1 MSKQWG
7 EILFHMKSYPYFAGA
22 LIVQLKFK
30 IKIYYTFFHTIK
42 NQEKKTK
49 LHYSFFKKSLVLYF
63 YILLDESHGNK
74 IARRNTGAKEWKRSM
89 ASEVSCAAYLY
100 RLVITTRSCKSI
112 LSARK
117 DLTKIWGRISPTKFL
132 IFWLGLELYMVEK
145 WPLKMAKFH
154 IFHNFMIFGNLS
166 ICFANISVMKFDKSK
181 IWDVH
186 FLNFYM
192 MIVMR

>member
-1 MSKQWG
+1 MKYYFTWNP
-7 EILFHMKSYPYFAGA
+7 ILYIAGA
-22 LIVQLKFK
+22 LIVQLISLRLKFTILSFTLSK
-30 IKIYYTFFHTIK
+30 IKK
-42 NQEKKTK
+42 KKTK

-74 IARRNTGAKEWKRSM
+74 IARRDTGAKEWKRSM

-132 IFWLGLELYMVEK
+132 IFWLGLGLYMVEK
-145 WPLKMAKFH
+145 WPWKWQSFTFF
-154 IFHNFMIFGNLS
+154 I
-166 ICFANISVMKFDKSK
+166 IS
-181 IWDVH
+181 W
-186 FLNFYM
+186 FLE
-192 MIVMR
+192 ISQHVLQISL